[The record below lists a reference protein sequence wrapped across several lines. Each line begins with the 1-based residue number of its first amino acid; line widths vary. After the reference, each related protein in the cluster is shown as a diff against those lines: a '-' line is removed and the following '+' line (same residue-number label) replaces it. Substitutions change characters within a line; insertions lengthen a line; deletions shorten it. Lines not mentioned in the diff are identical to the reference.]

1 MFDSFINIVYVK
13 RVLLYAVLLLV
24 LRCALANFE
33 LISVVSG
40 HLTLALVQI
49 LYLVLTH
56 GRFSGFTWAWRQL
69 IKLLIHAAPQF
80 AHSEGFV
87 AFLSQICGE
96 GVAHLFLLQG
106 NLDVNLT

>member
-1 MFDSFINIVYVK
+1 M
-13 RVLLYAVLLLV
+13 LLV
-24 LRCALANFE
+24 LRNALVNFE
-33 LISVVSG
+33 LISFVPG
-40 HLTLALVQI
+40 YLTLALVQI
-49 LYLVLTH
+49 PYLVLAL
-56 GRFSGFTWAWRQL
+56 RAFTWAWRQL

-87 AFLSQICGE
+87 AFLSRIGGE